1 MTPLTTSRSAP
12 DHAASHHCDV
22 AIVGGGISGLGVA
35 WFLKARRPELE
46 VRVLEKA
53 PTPGGKARSSAEEGY
68 VLDWGPNGFLTNV
81 PDTLELVRALGL
93 EPELQAASEAA
104 RHRYLYL
111 EGALKRLPTSPPAL
125 LASDLLLPS
134 EKLAALKDLFARP
147 LEREETVHNFVAR
160 HFGLAVAER
169 FAGPLVLGITAGDA
183 REVSLDAL
191 FPRMRELERLGN
203 GSLLRALFRQRRESK
218 GQGLLA
224 RLMSFRGGVQR
235 LVDALAAHLGEAVRC
250 SVEVVSVIP
259 HAYGYA
265 LTLSSGETLTCTQ
278 LILATPAYASA
289 KLLEGLFPEASRELA
304 AIPYADVRVLGF
316 GFDRIDVPNAL
327 DGFGFLVPR
336 GEGVRSLGVLYSS
349 SLFPDQAPPG
359 KVLLRVIAGGR
370 VDPGFAEL
378 SEDEAVAVVRREL
391 ARTLHI
397 VAEPEFVRV
406 VDWPRGI
413 PQYLLGHR
421 ARVERVMGGL
431 PATLHLTGNAY
442 YGVGLNDCV
451 RDAKR
456 VAGQVAP

>member
-1 MTPLTTSRSAP
+1 MTTPRSTP
-12 DHAASHHCDV
+12 DLPGGNRCDV

-35 WFLKARRPELE
+35 WHLKALNPALK
-46 VRVLEKA
+46 VQVLEAA
-53 PTPGGKARSSAEEGY
+53 PAPGGKARSSSDAGY
-68 VLDWGPNGFLTNV
+68 LLDWGPNGFLTNV
-81 PDTLELVRALGL
+81 PDTLELARTLGL
-93 EPELQAASEAA
+93 EPDMQAASEAA

-111 EGALKRLPTSPPAL
+111 EGALKKLPTSPPAL
-125 LASDLLLPS
+125 LTSDLLLPS
-134 EKLAALKDLFARP
+134 EKLTALKDLFAKP
-147 LEREETVHNFVAR
+147 LEQEESVYAFVAR
-160 HFGLAVAER
+160 HFGPAVAER

-203 GSLLRALFRQRRESK
+203 GSLLRALIRQRRETK
-218 GQGLLA
+218 GQGLSG
-224 RLMSFRGGVQR
+224 RLTSFRGGVQR
-235 LVDALAAHLGEAVRC
+235 LIDALAARLGDAVRC
-250 SVEVVSVIP
+250 GVEVEGLVP
-259 HAYGYA
+259 HAHGYS
-265 LTLSSGETLTCTQ
+265 LTLKGGEKVTCTQ
-278 LILATPAYASA
+278 LVLATPAYVSA
-289 KLLEGLFPEASRELA
+289 RLLEAILPEASRELA

-370 VDPGFAEL
+370 VDPAFAEL
-378 SEDEAVAVVRREL
+378 AEGEAIAVVRREL
-391 ARTLHI
+391 TRTLHI

-406 VDWPRGI
+406 VNWPRGI

-421 ARVERVMGGL
+421 ARVERVMGWL
-431 PATLHLTGNAY
+431 PPTLHLTGNAY
-442 YGVGLNDCV
+442 YGIGLNDCV

-456 VAGQVAP
+456 VAAQVAP